1 MSRRSLYSLRIGL
14 SFVNVELRAEL
25 LKRMERDQEVRRG
38 MRPGLEEREEA
49 KLIERL
55 RKVDGDN
62 TSWLRD
68 VISTHGWPGI
78 TLVGEDGAHAAW
90 LLVQHAPQN
99 LQEQCLPLLER
110 AVEQGEA
117 RKHDWAYLLDRVLM
131 HRGEPQMFGTQFIVR
146 GGTPTSHPIRDEE
159 TVDERR
165 AELGLGSIAEHAKLL
180 ESPDDT

>member
-117 RKHDWAYLLDRVLM
+117 RKRDWAYLLDRVLM
-131 HRGEPQMFGTQFIVR
+131 HRGELRCLARSSLFAVGHRRRIPSGTR
-146 GGTPTSHPIRDEE
+146 RRLTSGGRNW
-159 TVDERR
+159 VWGR
-165 AELGLGSIAEHAKLL
+165 
-180 ESPDDT
+180 